1 MTDRWALRLRLLL
14 MSVLA
19 ACWALPLAW
28 VLLLSLKP
36 NDVLRQAGRELF
48 LPYPLTIEHYAT
60 LLSVS
65 QTPGWLLNSAIV
77 ALSMTV
83 LTLTLSTFC
92 GYALARIPFRGQRTL
107 WLFLLAGLMI
117 PSQAV
122 LFPLHDLFA
131 QWNLHNTH
139 LALVAP
145 HLAVP
150 FGSLLM
156 MQFFKAVPRELEEAA
171 ELDHAGRFTIFFTI
185 MLPLSRPALTTL
197 AVFTFLTAWN
207 DFFWPMVSA
216 TDTASYTIT
225 VGLSSLQGNFAQS
238 EGLGFI
244 MASAVFASLP
254 IVVVYLSF
262 QRYLIRGF
270 GFGGGK

>member
-1 MTDRWALRLRLLL
+1 MMDGRTPRLRFII
-14 MSVLA
+14 MTVLA
-19 ACWALPLAW
+19 ALWALPLAW

-36 NDVLRQAGRELF
+36 NDVLRQGGLELF

-60 LLSVS
+60 LMSVS
-65 QTPGWLLNSAIV
+65 QTPGWLLNSVMV
-77 ALSMTV
+77 AGSMTV
-83 LTLTLSTFC
+83 LTLTLSTLC

-107 WLFLLAGLMI
+107 WLFILAGLMI

-122 LFPLHDLFA
+122 LFPLHELFA
-131 QWNLHNTH
+131 RWNLHNTH

-156 MQFFKAVPRELEEAA
+156 MQFFQAVPRELEEAA
-171 ELDHAGRFTIFFTI
+171 QLDHAGRFTIFFTI

-207 DFFWPMVSA
+207 DFFWPLVSA

-244 MASAVFASLP
+244 MASAIFASVP

-262 QRYLIRGF
+262 QRHIIRGF
-270 GFGGGK
+270 AFGGK